1 MMMMM
6 IMTIMIVMVI
16 LVVMAMMMVMMF
28 IAILTGEG
36 SVRVGGTQASWRPR
50 AVQVNF
56 R

>member
-16 LVVMAMMMVMMF
+16 LVVMVMMV

-50 AVQVNF
+50 AVQVNI

>member
-1 MMMMM
+1 
-6 IMTIMIVMVI
+6 MTIMIVMVI
-16 LVVMAMMMVMMF
+16 LVVMMIVMVMMVMMV
-28 IAILTGEG
+28 ITILTGEG

>member
-16 LVVMAMMMVMMF
+16 LVVMVMMVMMV